1 MRGKRVERAERTQ
14 RHAAPCVNKLLFSPP
29 PPATRQCRND
39 SWQVEQ
45 ARGQAGFLQLAGI
58 VNSILSHP
66 KSNGGVIL
74 VRFTLPVAENA
85 SHIAGRRIDR

>member
-14 RHAAPCVNKLLFSPP
+14 RHAAPCVNKLLFS
-29 PPATRQCRND
+29 PATRQCRND